1 MARLKIKLDGFEDML
16 RDIQKAGK
24 DVDKAAKDTIKQSA
38 KVYEQELKSAAKSS
52 GVPDHIVN
60 EVKAETKVE
69 NDRYSAKV
77 GWSLGT
83 YDPTNLSAGYKA
95 MFINYGTVRRQ
106 TKKGYN
112 RGEIPKPT
120 NSARFTTKAKRKAN
134 VKIKRLQQDIINK
147 VQEDIK

>member
-1 MARLKIKLDGFEDML
+1 MARLKIKLDGFEGDML

-38 KVYEQELKSAAKSS
+38 KIYEQELNQRQKAQ

-106 TKKGYN
+106 RPKKAITV
-112 RGEIPKPT
+112 EIPKPT
-120 NSARFTTKAKRKAN
+120 NSAK
-134 VKIKRLQQDIINK
+134 VHNK
-147 VQEDIK
+147 GKEKQTLR

>member
-1 MARLKIKLDGFEDML
+1 MARLKIKLDGFEDIL

-38 KVYEQELKSAAKSS
+38 KIYEQELKSAAKSS

-60 EVKAETKVE
+60 EVKAETKAE

-83 YDPTNLSAGYKA
+83 YDPTHLSAGYKA

-112 RGEIPKPT
+112 RGEIPKLT
-120 NSARFTTKAKRKAN
+120 NAARFTTKAKKKAN
-134 VKIKRLQQDIINK
+134 AKIKRLQKDIIEK